1 MVHQPY
7 RASRGANKLALR
19 RHGMNA
25 ATVEPPT
32 MDRVI
37 TAATNL
43 DLVVV
48 SRRHSLVGN
57 PTHRGRRCTNCIDV
71 GRC

>member
-1 MVHQPY
+1 MVRQPY
-7 RASRGANKLALR
+7 HASRGANKLALR

-25 ATVEPPT
+25 ATLEPPT

-43 DLVVV
+43 DLVVDLR
-48 SRRHSLVGN
+48 SRSLVGN
-57 PTHRGRRCTNCIDV
+57 PAHGGEHV
-71 GRC
+71 YESY

>member
-1 MVHQPY
+1 
-7 RASRGANKLALR
+7 
-19 RHGMNA
+19 MNA